1 VINYQALLTDVYL
14 RGEDRPSRTGIGTRS
29 LFGTRLSFN
38 LEEGF
43 PAVTIKKLY
52 FKSVAAELAGFLEGT
67 ESAAR
72 MRELGTKI
80 WDANANAKTWQNN
93 PACRGPDDMG
103 VVYGSLWRSFHGV
116 DQLDRLVRTL
126 IENPYDRRQIVTA
139 WDPSES
145 RQCLPPCHIFWQTYL
160 REGHLLDLQFYMRS
174 VDLFLGLPFDI
185 ASYALLMHIIAQQ
198 VDLGVGRL
206 TIIMGDTHIYHS
218 HFEQVELVL
227 WRKPYKLPRLDL
239 CESASID
246 NFHPDM
252 ARLVDYEHH
261 PAVEAPMAV

>member
-1 VINYQALLTDVYL
+1 MINYQALLMDVYTN
-14 RGEDRPSRTGIGTRS
+14 GKDRPSRTGINTRS
-29 LFGTRLSFN
+29 LFGTRISYN

-43 PAVTIKKLY
+43 PAVTIKKLF

-67 ESAAR
+67 EDAAR

-80 WDANANAKTWQNN
+80 WDANANAKSWQDSGY
-93 PACRGPDDMG
+93 ACGADDMG
-103 VVYGSLWRSFHGV
+103 RVYGSLWRNFHGV
-116 DQLDRLVRTL
+116 DQLSGLINTL
-126 IENPYDRRQIVTA
+126 IENPMDRRQVVTA
-139 WDPSES
+139 WDPSER
-145 RQCLPPCHIFWQTYL
+145 RQCLPPCHIFYQTYV
-160 REGHLLDLQFYMRS
+160 RENNHLDLQFYMRS

-198 VDLGVGRL
+198 VDLMPGNLV
-206 TIIMGDTHIYHS
+206 IVMGDTHIYHN
-218 HFEQVELVL
+218 HFKQVETVL
-227 WRKPYKLPRLDL
+227 RRKPYKLPWLDL

-252 ARLVDYEHH
+252 ARLVGYEHH